1 MERYADGLAILVS
14 QRDLA
19 HFTFLIQDI
28 NNGSLNIVLG
38 LKILYNHL
46 ALQMGNF
53 QLQQS
58 FSILRAVIPKTNP
71 KHLRLDVELLKKC
84 LDFLNR
90 YYVPIFS
97 GARYKGFFRYV

>member
-14 QRDLA
+14 QRDLDVHLTSFHILA
-19 HFTFLIQDI
+19 EDPHFTFLIQNI

-38 LKILYNHL
+38 LKILYDHL

-90 YYVPIFS
+90 
-97 GARYKGFFRYV
+97 